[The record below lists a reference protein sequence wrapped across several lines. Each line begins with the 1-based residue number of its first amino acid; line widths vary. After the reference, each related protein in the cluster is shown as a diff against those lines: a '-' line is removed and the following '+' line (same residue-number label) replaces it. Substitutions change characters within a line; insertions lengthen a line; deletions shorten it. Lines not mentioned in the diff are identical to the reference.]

1 MQWGTMTG
9 ILFSLFRQVASSS
22 SLAQHFLTEV
32 AIDKTLQMLGNLSG
46 NLGNGVC
53 HQVSEKYV
61 SVWSS
66 HAKSLLYNN
75 KAMRGFVI
83 RLLLAP
89 TSGFFYPCACWN
101 TAISPLPPSAESLE
115 DGLKH
120 CHVQAVGF
128 FLLFLTFTQ
137 DLWIGGCTVSC
148 VWVASCAFRVLLSHI
163 KHSENL
169 CFSWQQ

>member
-1 MQWGTMTG
+1 MQWGTMTE

-61 SVWSS
+61 SEWSS

-75 KAMRGFVI
+75 KAMRGFMIHLLPAPCTHI
-83 RLLLAP
+83 R
-89 TSGFFYPCACWN
+89 
-101 TAISPLPPSAESLE
+101 
-115 DGLKH
+115 
-120 CHVQAVGF
+120 F
-128 FLLFLTFTQ
+128 FLP
-137 DLWIGGCTVSC
+137 SC
-148 VWVASCAFRVLLSHI
+148 MLKYSNLSP
-163 KHSENL
+163 SSQ
-169 CFSWQQ
+169 F